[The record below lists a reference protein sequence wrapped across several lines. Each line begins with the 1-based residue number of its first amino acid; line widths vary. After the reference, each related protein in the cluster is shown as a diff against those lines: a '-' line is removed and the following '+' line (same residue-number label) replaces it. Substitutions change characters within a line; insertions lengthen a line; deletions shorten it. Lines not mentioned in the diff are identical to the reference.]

1 MKVRLFKTKKLALEY
16 IKENYHPQVS
26 KGGYTLRSTTIDE
39 DSDIDERD
47 MPNLQFSGECDAL
60 AVEDGNLDTVDIA
73 AWWEDGDSKYELF
86 VGEKLIGEFD
96 NSYDA
101 RLAYND
107 AVETEEYKDED
118 EEEIFEVK
126 LVCDGEVISD

>member
-1 MKVRLFKTKKLALEY
+1 M
-16 IKENYHPQVS
+16 S

-60 AVEDGNLDTVDIA
+60 AVEDENLDTVDIA

-86 VGEKLIGEFD
+86 VGEKLTGEFD

-118 EEEIFEVK
+118 EEEVFAVR
-126 LVCDGEVISD
+126 LFCDGDDISY